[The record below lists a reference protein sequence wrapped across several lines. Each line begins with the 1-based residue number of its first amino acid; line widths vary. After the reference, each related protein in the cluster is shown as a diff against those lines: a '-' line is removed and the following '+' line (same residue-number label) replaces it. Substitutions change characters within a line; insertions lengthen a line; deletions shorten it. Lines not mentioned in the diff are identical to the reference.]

1 MKIPR
6 MSIEEKFKLLDLQE
20 CGKHSISTT
29 QPFSNFLLDCKL
41 FLSPSAYGKR
51 IEKRWIE
58 DHRYKK
64 INEKTGIGD
73 YTHSSKVVEFKTSY
87 MSDSNKRGKLVWR
100 ILQIRTHQKID
111 RYDLLLIQREK
122 KGFKYFEVRIP
133 AKVMHTLACDYGS
146 ATHNGNF
153 DTGYSLTITKAML
166 EDKLKIYIHS
176 SSTASL

>member
-1 MKIPR
+1 MKTPR
-6 MSIEEKFKLLDLQE
+6 MSIKEKFKLLDLQE

-58 DHRYKK
+58 DHRYEK

-73 YTHSSKVVEFKTSY
+73 YTHSSEVVEFKTSY
-87 MSDSNKRGKLVWR
+87 ISNSSKWR

-133 AKVMHTLACDYGS
+133 AKVMHTLAYDFGS
-146 ATHNGNF
+146 ATHNSNF